1 MPVIPIRFVVP
12 AAVVALAFLVWVLL
26 RLIRLSRRGEDSQAA
41 RLASKVGALWVV
53 GLLLATL
60 GGRPRDPSG
69 LVFLNWVP
77 FEDQSAVSGPEM
89 VLNALLFTPAGL
101 LLPWILARAALVP
114 IAVFGAAVLS
124 SAIEAFQAFT
134 PLGTA
139 GDVTDILLNTL
150 GAGVAVVVGSWA
162 WKLSGASARKKYE
175 IRSDSAGRVGG

>member
-1 MPVIPIRFVVP
+1 
-12 AAVVALAFLVWVLL
+12 
-26 RLIRLSRRGEDSQAA
+26 
-41 RLASKVGALWVV
+41 
-53 GLLLATL
+53 
-60 GGRPRDPSG
+60 
-69 LVFLNWVP
+69 
-77 FEDQSAVSGPEM
+77 M

-101 LLPWILARAALVP
+101 LLPWILGRAARSWLVP

-124 SAIEAFQAFT
+124 SAIEALQALT